1 MAIKVVVLLF
11 VCLAVAEIVEARGKY
26 KGGCIC
32 TRLYKPVCSKGG
44 KSYLN
49 LCFLKC
55 ARRRLACEGK
65 CPCKPK

>member
-11 VCLAVAEIVEARGKY
+11 VCLAVAEIVE
-26 KGGCIC
+26 GGCIC